1 VLVGNSFV
9 LALLG
14 CLIERLPTFVL
25 PNPGETQSTPHHD
38 VNGQPHRNC
47 RNYWHVTA
55 AFGPF
60 AVGGGGADGISIC
73 IDGQDNEAKKFT
85 LVGRFSQDVPN
96 PLPWLSSV
104 ISKIATVRA
113 GFTLPLAFDFDD
125 AGSLANLK
133 VFGQPTVAAMVVP
146 NVWLALLLLAI
157 SVLIAAATGWLGS
170 IVFAVV
176 APLVAVIVILLIY
189 LACGAASYFLSNAVK
204 TVLAGAS
211 LVRSPAA
218 VPPGLFEAFG
228 RLSPARVTVDDL
240 TASGVLHTPTS
251 PWALLPR
258 LGVSP
263 RRRPTNERVPGN

>member
-1 VLVGNSFV
+1 
-9 LALLG
+9 
-14 CLIERLPTFVL
+14 
-25 PNPGETQSTPHHD
+25 
-38 VNGQPHRNC
+38 
-47 RNYWHVTA
+47 
-55 AFGPF
+55 
-60 AVGGGGADGISIC
+60 
-73 IDGQDNEAKKFT
+73 
-85 LVGRFSQDVPN
+85 
-96 PLPWLSSV
+96 
-104 ISKIATVRA
+104 
-113 GFTLPLAFDFDD
+113 
-125 AGSLANLK
+125 